1 MNRIIASIVASVLM
15 GLLLGAAAIVEITST
30 VQQDTKPPLAG
41 GDPPASVL
49 TPVIYGN
56 RHRW

>member
-1 MNRIIASIVASVLM
+1 MYRITASLLASVLV
-15 GLLLGAAAIVEITST
+15 GLLFGAAAIFEITSM

-41 GDPPASVL
+41 SDPPASVL
-49 TPVIYGN
+49 APVIYGN

>member
-1 MNRIIASIVASVLM
+1 MNRIVAPVAASVLV
-15 GLLLGAAAIVEITST
+15 GLLLGAVAIVEITST

-49 TPVIYGN
+49 APVIYGN